1 MKKNILLIGVSI
13 LSLAAAVMPLA
24 AQTNTPAP
32 PPAQLDTNLLADLG
46 SNAPAPFK
54 ALLNLLPAWDPT
66 LTNTFGSGE
75 LFISATPLWKSQTA
89 SGSTPYLSTS
99 GGYYATRNLGL
110 EAELVTLGGGNGQS
124 TIDSG
129 AVMGMFRKD
138 VGNIAAYGLFGPSR
152 DFHAGKWGLDIGG
165 GIAYRYRTGFELFTD
180 TRWCYQFGN
189 SSEENSFL
197 TRAGLRLVF

>member
-129 AVMGMFRKD
+129 AVMGMFRKMLATSPLTD
-138 VGNIAAYGLFGPSR
+138 CSGRHEISTPENGAWILAVALPT
-152 DFHAGKWGLDIGG
+152 DIGL
-165 GIAYRYRTGFELFTD
+165 AS
-180 TRWCYQFGN
+180 N
-189 SSEENSFL
+189 SSPI
-197 TRAGLRLVF
+197 RAGAINSETHPKRIVF